1 MTTVLT
7 AIITGVVVLLAG
19 SVPWGG
25 FSTLNLRIGT
35 TVPWAILPMTV
46 YLAAYWGFLSGR
58 WGDPESAATR
68 RANLRANRLSPA
80 MWGRSLAAGSLGFAA
95 LLALL
100 AFAARLVRLPAT
112 PPMVMP
118 SAMPVITAFLLIV
131 MQSIMA
137 GVTEEAAFRG
147 YMQSPIERHYGVIIA
162 IVINGAL
169 FGLLHFSSHP
179 NDVLLMLP
187 YYIAVAAV
195 YGGLTWA
202 TDSILPALVLHS
214 FGDIVVLTRLWVTG
228 RPEWQLFETPPSL
241 VWERGIDVSFAIT
254 TTVFVVF
261 AVCTTWSYV
270 ALWRLRERG
279 MAMSS
284 LARDTI
290 PI

>member
-7 AIITGVVVLLAG
+7 AVITGVVVLLVG

-25 FSTLNLRIGT
+25 FSALNFRIGT
-35 TVPWAILPMTV
+35 AVPWAILPMAV

-58 WGDPESAATR
+58 WGDPDGAAAR
-68 RANLRANRLSPA
+68 RANLRANALPPE
-80 MWGRSLAAGSLGFAA
+80 MWGRSLAAGALGFAA

-100 AFAARLVRLPAT
+100 AVAARLVRLPAT
-112 PPMVMP
+112 PPIVMP
-118 SAMPVITAFLLIV
+118 AAMPVATAFLLIV
-131 MQSIMA
+131 TQSIMA

-147 YMQSPIERHYGVIIA
+147 YMQSPIERHYGLIIA
-162 IVINGAL
+162 IVVNGAL

-214 FGDIVVLTRLWVTG
+214 VGDIVVLTRLWLTG

-241 VWERGIDVSFAIT
+241 VWEHGIDASFAIT
-254 TTVFVVF
+254 TTVFIIF
-261 AVCTTWSYV
+261 AVCTTWWYV
-270 ALWRLRERG
+270 ALRRMRER
-279 MAMSS
+279 
-284 LARDTI
+284 TI
-290 PI
+290 GAVPSAVGAAN